1 MLNDPEDKVVF
12 STRWFDVVERTCIG
26 WQEPYYMVRSSDS
39 VTVLA
44 TTTTGKVLLIRQYRP
59 ALDRYSL
66 ELPSGHTDCRDDS
79 PEAAARREL
88 LEETGYRAEGLEL
101 LGVLDPDVG
110 RLTARLWCYF
120 APRAA
125 RVSNSQDGEEKIEV
139 IECTPEEFLEWAK
152 EGKLRHAQDLAIAF
166 LAMSRG
172 HLRVAG
178 GRTEE

>member
-1 MLNDPEDKVVF
+1 MPKDPEVHVVF
-12 STRWFDVVERTCIG
+12 STRWFDVVEKACIG
-26 WQEPYYMVRSSDS
+26 WPEPYYMVRSSDS

-44 TTTTGKVLLIRQYRP
+44 TTTTGKVLLIRQFRP
-59 ALDRYSL
+59 VLDRYSL
-66 ELPSGHTDCRDDS
+66 ELPSGHMDSRDDS

-125 RVSNSQDGEEKIEV
+125 RVSNPQDGEEEIEV
-139 IECTPEEFLEWAK
+139 IECTPEEFLEYAK

-166 LAMSRG
+166 LALSRG
-172 HLRVAG
+172 QLSVA
-178 GRTEE
+178 EPENSE